1 MRSII
6 FEEIKNF
13 VFNRT
18 GVAVLLIIAFSFSF
32 IAVNITLTDFIYA
45 SNEQSAAEES
55 YGDKTFYK
63 ITFIGEDEVI
73 NRLSSDEYKE
83 NIKKLYDSL
92 KTSSLFD
99 YNCTFVDS
107 MLFYN
112 ADDAEYSSDDFPP
125 YKKECLLGYEE
136 GDADFYTSDG
146 MLYLKA
152 VYASSSFEKEQ
163 HVELSSGSW
172 FTTEDFNV
180 SSPDNIVL
188 PVLLG
193 SAYKDIYQIGDKI
206 ENAHPATNKAI
217 TLSVIGFLNEN
228 SYFYDNNNEK
238 TILNRYMIIPNCDI
252 RYDYVLADQS
262 YESFFSDTYNIF
274 HKIINARIICSNE
287 NADATSEMFY
297 KMLNDN
303 KLYEFSLI
311 NETSGMQ
318 QYLSGLEDQTVS
330 CGIIAVFMILLS
342 VVMFCF
348 QVYYNIRK
356 NRKKYGIYM
365 INGITLKQLFVLMIA
380 NALTI
385 FILSDMLL
393 YILNFLLNNGIILDF
408 GTNDYTIIVLF
419 VIETLLTVFMAFFGL
434 FKLKKMNL
442 CTLLRENE

>member
-1 MRSII
+1 MRNII

-13 VFNRT
+13 VINRT

-45 SNEQSAAEES
+45 SNEQSAAEET

-73 NRLSSDEYKE
+73 NRLSGDEYKE
-83 NIKKLYDSL
+83 NIKNLYDSL

-112 ADDAEYSSDDFPP
+112 SDDFPP

-136 GDADFYTSDG
+136 GDANFYTSDG

-152 VYASSSFEKEQ
+152 VYASYGFEKER
-163 HVELSSGSW
+163 HIELSSGRW
-172 FTTEDFNV
+172 FTAEDFNV
-180 SSPDNIVL
+180 SSPNNIVL

-193 SAYKDIYQIGDKI
+193 SAYKDIYKIGDKI
-206 ENAHPATNKAI
+206 ENAHPSTSKAI

-238 TILNRYMIIPNCDI
+238 TILNRYMVIPNCDI
-252 RYDYVLADQS
+252 TYDYVLTDQS

-274 HKIINARIICSNE
+274 NKIINARIICSNE
-287 NADATSEMFY
+287 NADKASEMFY

-318 QYLSGLEDQTVS
+318 QYLSSLENRTVS
-330 CGIIAVFMILLS
+330 CGIIAVFLILSS

-393 YILNFLLNNGIILDF
+393 CILNFLLNNGVILDF

-419 VIETLLTVFMAFFGL
+419 VVETLLTVFMAFFGL

>member
-13 VFNRT
+13 VINRT
-18 GVAVLLIIAFSFSF
+18 VVAVLLIIAFSFSF

-83 NIKKLYDSL
+83 NIKNLYDSL
-92 KTSSLFD
+92 KTSPLFD
-99 YNCTFVDS
+99 YNCTFKDS

-112 ADDAEYSSDDFPP
+112 ADDTEYSSDDFPP
-125 YKKECLLGYEE
+125 HKKECLFGYEE
-136 GDADFYTSDG
+136 GDADFYTSDD

-152 VYASSSFEKEQ
+152 VYVSQGFEKEQ
-163 HVELSSGSW
+163 HIELSSGSW
-172 FTTEDFNV
+172 FKTEDFNV

-193 SAYKDIYQIGDKI
+193 SAYKDICKTGDKI
-206 ENAHPATNKAI
+206 ENAHPAVSKAV
-217 TLSVIGFLNEN
+217 TLSVIGFLKEN

-238 TILNRYMIIPNCDI
+238 TILNRYMVIPNCDI
-252 RYDYVLADQS
+252 TYDYVLTDQS
-262 YESFFSDTYNIF
+262 YDSFFSDTYNIF
-274 HKIINARIICSNE
+274 NKIVNARIICSNE
-287 NADATSEMFY
+287 NADAASEMFY

-311 NETSGMQ
+311 NETSGMR
-318 QYLSGLEDQTVS
+318 QYLSSLEGRTVS

-365 INGITLKQLFVLMIA
+365 ISGITFKQLFVLMIA

-393 YILNFLLNNGIILDF
+393 CILNFSLNNGMILDF
-408 GTNDYTIIVLF
+408 GTNDYTITVLF
-419 VIETLLTVFMAFFGL
+419 IIETLLSLFMAFFGL
-434 FKLKKMNL
+434 YKLKKMNL